1 MISGCGISSWLSSSA
16 SLYRRTEPPK
26 RDISCKHDFYFVK
39 DPPEDIL
46 IECPVCFHLM
56 LDGPHLTSC
65 GHHFCYSC
73 IKKIQSK
80 KEPCPQCRTKPFTT
94 FLDKDRL
101 RYIRC
106 LKVMCTNKHS
116 GCTWTGE
123 LMNFSD
129 HLAKGKRDGDCKFEE
144 VACPFGCGTR
154 KKRFEM
160 GRHEEE
166 CPKKPHKCKYCS
178 QEGPH
183 DFMTNDHYGVCL
195 KYPIP
200 CPKGC
205 SPEAKY
211 PRDCIQ
217 THLDTDCL
225 LKEVECDYAW
235 AGCNVKLLRR
245 DLKKHITM
253 YGAEHGLLLA
263 HVCKYLRKENKVL
276 KRKCET
282 LEKRMES
289 LDDDYDELDRKF
301 SEKYDSMSDDV
312 DDLDEKCQNL
322 ETKCGDLNDAVC
334 RLKRPKNK

>member
-1 MISGCGISSWLSSSA
+1 
-16 SLYRRTEPPK
+16 
-26 RDISCKHDFYFVK
+26 
-39 DPPEDIL
+39 
-46 IECPVCFHLM
+46 
-56 LDGPHLTSC
+56 
-65 GHHFCYSC
+65 
-73 IKKIQSK
+73 
-80 KEPCPQCRTKPFTT
+80 
-94 FLDKDRL
+94 
-101 RYIRC
+101 
-106 LKVMCTNKHS
+106 
-116 GCTWTGE
+116 
-123 LMNFSD
+123 MNFSD

-160 GRHEEE
+160 GRHKEE

-205 SPEAKY
+205 NPEAKY

-263 HVCKYLRKENKVL
+263 HVCKYLRKENKAL

-301 SEKYDSMSDDV
+301 SEKYDSLSDDV
-312 DDLDEKCQNL
+312 DDLDEKWQNL
-322 ETKCGDLNDAVC
+322 EEKCGDLNDAVC